1 MFLESLMR
9 RNPRFLE
16 TVRNSHQEGALP
28 TNTVVI
34 DTDAVAHNARLIA
47 HEAAKYDVKVFA
59 MTKQLGRNPD
69 VSRVLTTSG
78 IDKAVAV
85 DLECGIAAWNGGMGI
100 GHIGHLVQIPR
111 TDHKNALALS
121 PEYWTLFNLE
131 HAQNL
136 NDSLSNTGITQKVL
150 LRVYQEGDTFY
161 PGHEGGF
168 ALANLDETVRELAA
182 FPHLELAG
190 VTSFPTTL
198 FDSTAKINVAT
209 PNRRTLE
216 QARDLLMKKGI
227 DSVQVNS
234 PGTTSTDNIAA
245 LAEAGA
251 TQIEPGHGLT
261 GTTPAHAFWDFPEI
275 PAILYVTEVSHLWNN
290 MAFVFGGG
298 LYVDPVIPGVDTWAL
313 IADSDISSPS
323 SWRRRRVIM
332 PDPSSIDY
340 YARIP
345 LEDGER
351 MAPGTT
357 VIFGFRVQTF
367 VSRANTVAFSPGAE
381 SPIGPAYAA
390 HGGNRLLPAEDGGL
404 K

>member
-1 MFLESLMR
+1 
-9 RNPRFLE
+9 
-16 TVRNSHQEGALP
+16 VP

-47 HEAAKYDVKVFA
+47 EEAAKYDLKVFA

-69 VSRVLTTSG
+69 VSRVLTASG
-78 IDKAVAV
+78 IEKAVAV
-85 DLECGIAAWNGGMGI
+85 DLECGIAAWNGGIGI

-111 TDHKNALALS
+111 TDHLNALALA
-121 PEYWTLFNLE
+121 PDYWTLFNLE
-131 HAQNL
+131 HAKVL
-136 NDSLSNTGITQKVL
+136 NDSLASTGDTQKVL
-150 LRVYQEGDTFY
+150 LRVYQQGDTFY

-168 ALANLDETVRELAA
+168 SLANLEQTLSMLAA
-182 FPHLELAG
+182 FGHLEVAG

-198 FDSTAKINVAT
+198 FDSKAKVNVAT

-216 QARDLLMKKGI
+216 QARDLLAKQGI
-227 DSVQVNS
+227 GNIEVNS
-234 PGTTSTDNIAA
+234 PGTTSTENISA
-245 LAEAGA
+245 LAAAGA

-261 GTTPAHAFWDFPEI
+261 GTTPAHAFTDLPEI
-275 PAILYVTEVSHLWNN
+275 PAVAYVTEVSHIWGD

-298 LYVDPVIPGVDTWAL
+298 LYVDPVLPGVDTWAL
-313 IADSDISSPS
+313 IADNDTGSPKN
-323 SWRRRRVIM
+323 WRKRRVIM

-345 LEDGER
+345 LEDGEK

-367 VSRANTVAFSPGAE
+367 VSRANTIAFSPKAKR
-381 SPIGPAYAA
+381 PIGPAYAA
-390 HGGNRLLPAEDGGL
+390 NGGHRLLPVQGGGL
-404 K
+404 Q